1 MAKFREAK
9 HHAGEASAHSD
20 IADHVRDLKT
30 LLAELGR
37 RRPLRDPISA
47 IDPELTP
54 PQVHTVLWL
63 GSDGAMASNVLS
75 QRLGCGQ
82 PTVTGLIDRLETLG
96 YCERERSTD
105 DRRVVMAKLTAK
117 GRELHTELEKRVTEK
132 LTHVLGLLSQTDRG
146 HLLRIIKHLVNALHD
161 KAHGTEKSS

>member
-9 HHAGEASAHSD
+9 HHAHEASAKHD
-20 IADHVRDLKT
+20 IADQVRDLKS

-63 GSDGAMASNVLS
+63 GSDGALAANVLS

-82 PTVTGLIDRLETLG
+82 PTVTGIVDRLETLG

-105 DRRVVMAKLTAK
+105 DRRVVLAKLTQR
-117 GRELHTELEKRVTEK
+117 GRELHDQLEKRMSDK
-132 LTHVLGLLSQTDRG
+132 LGEVLNLLSHADRV
-146 HLLRIIKHLVNALHD
+146 HVIRILKHLVDAIR
-161 KAHGTEKSS
+161 EKTS